1 MSGASPAAPG
11 DRGGPVPPLW
21 LPVPALLHSVYE
33 EGPFRACTICRQNLD
48 DGRFYQVAKK
58 FEGKETI
65 LEMAICMTCAAGTS
79 SEFSE
84 HSMQRL
90 QRFFTQEVK
99 PTPSP
104 LACHACGARREASRG
119 YEVAGICTR
128 GHIVAPVLAICGV
141 CSERLMAELSK
152 KTKDRYGEF
161 FHDNFPGLPKELD
174 LVPLI

>member
-1 MSGASPAAPG
+1 MSTTPGAGADPG
-11 DRGGPVPPLW
+11 GTNPPLW

-33 EGPFRACTICRQNLD
+33 EGPFRACTVCRQSLD

-84 HSMQRL
+84 RSMSRL
-90 QRFFTQEVK
+90 QRFYTQELK
-99 PTPSP
+99 PTESP
-104 LACHACGARREASRG
+104 HACHACRTPRDVARG

-128 GHIVAPVLAICGV
+128 GHIVAPVLAICAS
-141 CSERLMAELSK
+141 CSERVMADLSK
-152 KTKDRYGEF
+152 KTRDRYGEF